1 MNIYESITILNASL
15 TDEELEAATVRIKD
29 LITNS
34 GGEILK
40 ADIWGRKRLA
50 YEIKKH
56 KKGYYIL
63 LIFKAAPSLIKKLED
78 LYKVFDP
85 VIRYMVIK
93 LDKRQAANI
102 AAVPDAAARP
112 GDALT
117 TPTPALQ

>member
-15 TDEELEAATVRIKD
+15 TDEEIEAATDRIKD

-40 ADIWGRKRLA
+40 ADMWGRKRLA

-63 LIFKAAPSLIKKLED
+63 LVFKAAPSLIKKLED

-117 TPTPALQ
+117 TPTQALQ